1 MVVFVMD
8 DTSRRSDS
16 VTTQLQ
22 LRVIGIPVPS
32 ENEILVKVSG
42 SSIPGSDRLLFDP
55 DFFSTKDLQ
64 HLVTRGYEAT
74 GIVSKVGRNIV
85 DFSVGDPVGVFA
97 SSGCFECVHRK
108 TS

>member
-1 MVVFVMD
+1 MVVFVVD
-8 DTSRRSDS
+8 DTSHRSDS

-22 LRVIGIPVPS
+22 LRVTGIPVPS

-64 HLVTRGYEAT
+64 HPVTMGYEAT
-74 GIVSKVGRNIV
+74 GIVSKVGKNIV
-85 DFSVGDPVGVFA
+85 DFSVGDPVGFFA
-97 SSGCFECVHRK
+97 LSGCFECVHRK